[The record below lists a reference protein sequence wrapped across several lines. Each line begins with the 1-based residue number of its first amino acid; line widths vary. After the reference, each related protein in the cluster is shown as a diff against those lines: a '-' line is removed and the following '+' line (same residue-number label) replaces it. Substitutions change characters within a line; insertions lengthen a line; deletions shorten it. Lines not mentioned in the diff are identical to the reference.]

1 MTMSPGF
8 RDYLL
13 DQLQTLGPV
22 EAKRMFGGGG
32 LYLDGAMFGL
42 VAGDVLYLKADDGNR
57 AEFEARGME
66 PFTYTNKARKKPV
79 AMSYHEIPDDV
90 LEDPDALCAWAGRAW
105 EAARRASAPRKNKK
119 KKKKPKRPVK

>member
-1 MTMSPGF
+1 MTMSPDF

-13 DQLQTLGPV
+13 DQLAPLGGV

-42 VAGDVLYLKADDGNR
+42 VADDVLYLKADDGNR
-57 AEFEARGME
+57 ADFEDRGMV

-79 AMSYHEIPDDV
+79 QMSYYETPDDV
-90 LEDPDALCAWAGRAW
+90 LEDPEALSAWAGRAW
-105 EAARRASAPRKNKK
+105 EAARRSGTAKK
-119 KKKKPKRPVK
+119 KKKNKKTAAT

>member
-1 MTMSPGF
+1 MTMSPDF

-13 DQLQTLGPV
+13 DQLAPLGGV

-42 VAGDVLYLKADDGNR
+42 VADDVLYLKADDGNR
-57 AEFEARGME
+57 ADFEDAGMA

-79 AMSYHEIPDDV
+79 QMSYYETPDDV
-90 LEDPDALCAWAGRAW
+90 LEDPEALSAWAGRAW
-105 EAARRASAPRKNKK
+105 EAARRSGTAKKKKKNKK
-119 KKKKPKRPVK
+119 KAAP